1 MSKSQSPIDQFVEL
15 CCQDKE
21 ILSFNTCKQVFNYI
35 NTALQD
41 HYKGRANQQYIEG
54 IADDVTESVCL
65 RLNISDK

>member
-21 ILSFNTCKQVFNYI
+21 ILSFNTCKQVFNY
-35 NTALQD
+35 
-41 HYKGRANQQYIEG
+41 YRGRANQQYIEG

-65 RLNISDK
+65 RLNISDE